1 MKKWVALRWVFLALW
16 IVGLVVLTF
25 TSPNL
30 ANLVREKGNMTLPNN
45 YSTSVAAKIQK
56 QMGTKVEG
64 STYLAVFHS
73 RDALSAQD
81 KNNIHHTLKKLRDDR
96 KALHINTVN
105 DIFNQP
111 HMKSQLLSKNHHTTI
126 AILQVDTPAN
136 LAKIQPY
143 IATLNK
149 EIKTSGVTT
158 YITGSQPINN
168 DENTSAQVGM
178 TRTGLLT
185 VIFILVVLL
194 FVFRSVIAPLIPLF
208 CVGLSF
214 VAARSALSI
223 LVQYMNFPVS
233 NYSEIFMITIM
244 FGIGTD
250 YCILLLSRFKEELA
264 RGLSKQEATVTMLK
278 TAGSTVLQSAI
289 PVLISFLALSFA
301 HFNLYRSAIAVG
313 VGIIFLV
320 LALFM
325 LLPIFTMLL
334 GRHLFW
340 PMTGSIAEPKSD
352 LWTRAGHLSLG
363 RPILALLL
371 VALFTVPPI
380 LLYHGT
386 LSFNSPEEIGNQY
399 PAKAGLNVVTKDFG
413 AGNISPVTIYLK
425 NDVSMKNTNDI
436 AEIERLSTAI
446 AADSHVK
453 KVMSLSR
460 PLGSRLNEIYVTNQS
475 GKVHQ
480 GLTQASSGLNTLK
493 TGLSKA
499 SSQLGGAQPQLQSAA
514 ISVDKLQNG
523 TNQTANGISKLSNAL
538 SKIASGIQS
547 GTTGAGE
554 IEQNVQKARTQ
565 LKQLESGEQQLQN
578 GYAEVANGLS
588 TLSSQLNSPGSG
600 ATTISDAIVQIQT
613 GLTAYIKSNPSAVE
627 NPNLQTAF
635 SGLKNLSGALSAQ
648 QTQMTTLRSTVA
660 KLSNALDQLNQQSTQ
675 ISSGLGQFDNG
686 LGQLD
691 QALGQLQSGLGKA
704 STAQNQVVA
713 ATPKL
718 SNALKQIASGQEKM
732 KTGFSTFGTQIGA
745 LDKGLKQSATG
756 AAKIKNGIDSAN
768 DLIAGWSHVSY
779 RQSGIYV
786 PDAILNA
793 ADYQKAMKTYLS
805 RNGKITSIQ
814 IVMKDDPYSN
824 GGIAH
829 FEALKKALPSYLKG
843 TPFENAKIGISGVA
857 SMNSDLKQL
866 AASDYQRAVISVLI
880 GIFIA
885 LVIVLRSL
893 TMPLYLMV
901 SLFVTYFSAL
911 GFSEIIFMRL
921 LHHTGLTWTTQFFGF
936 ILLIALGI
944 DYSIFVMARFNEYET
959 GSIRQ
964 RMLLTLGRMGSVII
978 SAVIILCGT
987 FAAMLPS
994 GMLSLIQIATVAMFG
1009 LAIYALIMLPLFIP
1023 VMVRLFGRANWWP
1036 FAGNAHALAVP
1047 SDTTRSVD
1055 R

>member
-1 MKKWVALRWVFLALW
+1 MKRWVALRWLFLALW
-16 IVGLVVLTF
+16 IAGLMILAF
-25 TSPNL
+25 ISPNL
-30 ANLVREKGNMTLPNN
+30 NNLVREKGSMTLPSD

-56 QMGTKVEG
+56 QMGTKAEG

-73 RDALSAQD
+73 DDALSTKDIRA
-81 KNNIHHTLKKLRDDR
+81 IHATLAKLRAR
-96 KALHINTVN
+96 SKTLHINTIN
-105 DIFNQP
+105 DMFNQP
-111 HMKSQLLSKNHHTTI
+111 QMKNQLLSSNRHTTI
-126 AILQVDTPAN
+126 AMLQVNTPAN

-149 EIKTSGVTT
+149 EVKTSGVTT

-178 TRTGLLT
+178 ERTGVLT
-185 VIFILVVLL
+185 VVFILVVLF

-208 CVGLSF
+208 CVGISF
-214 VAARSALSI
+214 IVSRFVLSI
-223 LVQYMNFPVS
+223 LVQYMNFPIS
-233 NYSEIFMITIM
+233 NYSEVFMITIM

-264 RGLSKQEATVTMLK
+264 RGLSKQEATVVMLK

-313 VGIIFLV
+313 VGIVFLA
-320 LALFM
+320 LALFT

-334 GRHLFW
+334 GHHLFW
-340 PMTGSIAEPKSD
+340 PMAGSLAEPKSA

-363 RPILALLL
+363 KPLRALLI

-386 LSFNSPEEIGNQY
+386 LSFNSPEEIGDQY

-413 AGNISPVTIYLK
+413 AGNISPATIYLK
-425 NDVSMKNTNDI
+425 NDVSMKNAKDI

-453 KVMSLSR
+453 KVLSLSR

-475 GKVHQ
+475 GKVHS
-480 GLTQASSGLNTLK
+480 GLTQASAGLNSLGN
-493 TGLSKA
+493 GLSKA
-499 SSQLGGAQPQLQSAA
+499 ASQIGGAGPQFKTAA
-514 ISVDKLQNG
+514 DSVDKLQSG
-523 TNQTANGISKLSNAL
+523 TKQTAGGISKLSDAL
-538 SKIASGIQS
+538 SKIAAGIQS
-547 GTTGAGE
+547 GSTGAGE
-554 IEQNVQKARTQ
+554 IEQNVEKARTQ
-565 LKQLESGEQQLQN
+565 LKQLESGQAQLQS
-578 GYAEVANGLS
+578 GYGQVANGLS
-588 TLSSQLNSPGSG
+588 TLSSQLNSSGSG
-600 ATTISDAIVQIQT
+600 SSAISDSLTQIQS
-613 GLTAYIKSNPSAVE
+613 GLTAYTQSNPSAMKD
-627 NPNLQTAF
+627 PHMQSAF
-635 SGLKNLSGALSAQ
+635 SGLKNLADALTAQ
-648 QTQMTTLRSTVA
+648 QGQMATLRDSIA
-660 KLSNALDQLNQQSTQ
+660 KLSAALSQLNQQSAQ
-675 ISSGLGQFDNG
+675 VSNGLSQFDSG

-691 QALGQLQSGLGKA
+691 QALTQLQDGLGKA
-704 STAQNQVVA
+704 SSAQNQVVA
-713 ATPKL
+713 STPKL
-718 SNALKQIASGQEKM
+718 TSALQQISSGQAKM
-732 KTGFSTFGTQIGA
+732 KTGFSTFGTQINA
-745 LDKGLKQSATG
+745 LSKGLKKSASG
-756 AAKIKNGIDSAN
+756 ASKIKNGIESAN
-768 DLIAGWSHVSY
+768 NLIADWSHVSY
-779 RQSGIYV
+779 KQSGIYV
-786 PDAILNA
+786 PDAVLNA
-793 ADYQKAMKTYLS
+793 TDFHKAMKNYLS
-805 RNGKITSIQ
+805 NDGKITSIQ
-814 IVMKDDPYSN
+814 VVMKDDPYSN
-824 GGIAH
+824 SGIAH
-829 FEALKKALPSYLKG
+829 FDALKKALPGYLKG

-857 SMNSDLKQL
+857 SMNSDLKEL
-866 AASDYQRAVISVLI
+866 AASDYQRAVICVLI
-880 GIFIA
+880 GVFIA

-893 TMPLYLMV
+893 TMPIYLMI
-901 SLFVTYFSAL
+901 SLLVTYFSAL

-944 DYSIFVMARFNEYET
+944 DYSIFVMTRFNEYQN

-1023 VMVRLFGRANWWP
+1023 VMVRLFGQANWWP
-1036 FAGNAHALAVP
+1036 FTGNSGTSA
-1047 SDTTRSVD
+1047 SQSIEK
-1055 R
+1055 